1 MGENMPS
8 EAVLLPD
15 ALRSPTLFEGP
26 ITLGGLDDQV
36 LAFPARKPPAAWYVA
51 LSFTVAVMAMGFS
64 LIGYTFYMG
73 IGVWGNNRPVFWAFD
88 IINFVFWVG
97 IGHAGTLISA
107 ILFLFR
113 ARWRNAIARFA
124 EAMTIFAVMCAG
136 IFPLIHVGRPWVAFW
151 LLPYPNQRALWTNF
165 RSPLLWDVF
174 AVSTYFSV
182 SFMYWYL
189 GLVPDIASL
198 RDRTTGKVRRFLY
211 TVFSLGWRGAASHW
225 QHYEKAYLLL
235 AGLATG
241 LVLSVHSVVSFDFA
255 VSLVPGWHM
264 TIFPPYF
271 VTGAIFAGFAMVVI
285 VLVVVRETMDLKN
298 LITTYHLD
306 VMNKVILAMSCLM
319 GYAYVMEAFT
329 AWYSMDQYLHHI
341 FMQYI
346 TGTYGWA
353 GWLTIS
359 CNVLIPQLLWMRRVR
374 RSYVGMIF
382 VSLAV
387 TVGMWFE
394 RFVIIVVSLHQDYLP
409 SSWHIYKP
417 TLVDFGILFGSFG
430 MFFTLVL
437 LFARLL
443 PVIATTEMKVILPG
457 AQPTHGGAASGG
469 RHE

>member
-1 MGENMPS
+1 MSRDLASHSIE
-8 EAVLLPD
+8 LPEI
-15 ALRSPTLFEGP
+15 LRTPPLTAGDVSAGA
-26 ITLGGLDDQV
+26 LDDQV
-36 LAFPARKPPAAWYVA
+36 LAFPSTAPPRAWYAAFA
-51 LSFTVAVMAMGFS
+51 LTSSVLALGLGCIGFT
-64 LIGYTFYMG
+64 IYEG
-73 IGVWGNNRPVFWAFD
+73 IGVWGNNSPVFWAFD

-113 ARWRNAIARFA
+113 KRWRNAIARFA

-136 IFPLIHVGRPWVAFW
+136 LFPLIHVGRPWLAFW
-151 LLPYPNQRALWTNF
+151 LFPYPNQRALWTNF

-182 SFMYWYL
+182 SAMFWYL
-189 GLVPDIASL
+189 GLIPDIASM
-198 RDRTTGKVRRFLY
+198 RDRTKSKILKPIY
-211 TVFSLGWRGAASHW
+211 TILALGWHGAASHW

-285 VLVVVRETMDLKN
+285 VLVVVRETMALKN
-298 LITTYHLD
+298 LITDYHLD
-306 VMNKVILAMSCLM
+306 VMNRVILGMSCLM
-319 GYAYVMEAFT
+319 AYSYVMEGFT
-329 AWYSMDQYLHHI
+329 AWYSMNEYLHSS
-341 FMQYI
+341 FMNLI

-353 GWLTIS
+353 GWLTIG
-359 CNVLIPQLLWMRRVR
+359 CNVAVPQLLWWKKART
-374 RSYVGMIF
+374 SYFWMIL

-394 RFVIIVVSLHQDYLP
+394 RFCIIVISLHRDYLP
-409 SSWHIYKP
+409 SSWHNYKP
-417 TLVDFGILFGSFG
+417 TLIDIGILLGSFG
-430 MFFTLVL
+430 LFFTLVL
-437 LFARLL
+437 LFARVL
-443 PVIATTEMKVILPG
+443 PVIATTEVKSILPG
-457 AQPTHGGAASGG
+457 AQPAAHGPEG
-469 RHE
+469 RNHG

>member
-1 MGENMPS
+1 MQS

-15 ALRSPTLFEGP
+15 ALRSPTLFEGHV
-26 ITLGGLDDQV
+26 TLGGLDDQV

-51 LSFTVAVMAMGFS
+51 LLFTGTLMTLGFS
-64 LIGYTFYMG
+64 LIGYSFYMG

-136 IFPLIHVGRPWVAFW
+136 IFPLIHVGRPWVVFW
-151 LLPYPNQRALWTNF
+151 LIPYPNQRALWTNF

-174 AVSTYFSV
+174 AVATYFSV
-182 SFMYWYL
+182 SLMFWYL
-189 GLVPDIASL
+189 GLIPDIASL
-198 RDRTTGKVRRFLY
+198 RDRTTSKVRRILY

-298 LITTYHLD
+298 LITDYHLD

-417 TLVDFGILFGSFG
+417 TLVDLGILFGSFG

-437 LFARLL
+437 LFARVL

-457 AQPTHGGAASGG
+457 AQPAHGGTAGG
-469 RHE
+469 GHHA